1 MIFGKNFG
9 EQMVFLEVGRILR
22 RYTMIPS

>member
-1 MIFGKNFG
+1 MILGKNFG